1 MSCQPDL
8 WLMCGYNVKKITP
21 WLNHLLQ
28 VYSGRYR
35 NPQRLREAVQEVD
48 DPFVAIKEGVLVAV
62 HIKDATKLPVIGKVT
77 AVEGESVA
85 IHYMKGSWRT
95 AWRPWKLRGG
105 QIWSDKLPKAS
116 IILVDFSLN
125 DQDKLKAETTAFL
138 KQKYLE
144 LSS

>member
-48 DPFVAIKEGVLVAV
+48 DPFAAIKEGVLVAV

-85 IHYMKGSWRT
+85 IHLYERLVEDSLAAMETSWRT
-95 AWRPWKLRGG
+95 
-105 QIWSDKLPKAS
+105 D
-116 IILVDFSLN
+116 LVR
-125 DQDKLKAETTAFL
+125 
-138 KQKYLE
+138 
-144 LSS
+144 

>member
-1 MSCQPDL
+1 
-8 WLMCGYNVKKITP
+8 MCGYNVKKITP

-48 DPFVAIKEGVLVAV
+48 DPFAAIKEGVLVAV

-95 AWRPWKLRGG
+95 AWQPWKLRAKKGTEISVDYLAAQSNVCNARKG
-105 QIWSDKLPKAS
+105 TEISVDCFVFE
-116 IILVDFSLN
+116 IISEGPGNF
-125 DQDKLKAETTAFL
+125 
-138 KQKYLE
+138 
-144 LSS
+144 

>member
-1 MSCQPDL
+1 M
-8 WLMCGYNVKKITP
+8 
-21 WLNHLLQ
+21 
-28 VYSGRYR
+28 
-35 NPQRLREAVQEVD
+35 LRTISVQEVD

-77 AVEGESVA
+77 AVGESVA

-95 AWRPWKLRGG
+95 AWQPWKLRGG

>member
-1 MSCQPDL
+1 M
-8 WLMCGYNVKKITP
+8 
-21 WLNHLLQ
+21 
-28 VYSGRYR
+28 
-35 NPQRLREAVQEVD
+35 
-48 DPFVAIKEGVLVAV
+48 AV

-85 IHYMKGSWRT
+85 IQYMKGSWRT

-105 QIWSDKLPKAS
+105 QNWSDKLPKAS